1 MKPWEYVFI
10 NECSVFMSL
19 SYLYIFAN
27 QECVLLHDFS
37 SGNMDRHDLDMITGE

>member
-1 MKPWEYVFI
+1 MKI
-10 NECSVFMSL
+10 MGICISECSVFMSL

-27 QECVLLHDFS
+27 QDFS